1 MPAHLQAKG
10 DGSDVSLIIIWA
22 LGAVR
27 DLADLG
33 LSHSILERDRGIGL
47 IAHQD
52 LAVGEDDVVG
62 AGLEKR
68 RQPVGEIAGRPV
80 RRVAGGGGERTGDL
94 AAPEGGPTG

>member
-1 MPAHLQAKG
+1 
-10 DGSDVSLIIIWA
+10 VSLIIIWA

-68 RQPVGEIAGRPV
+68 RQPVGEIAT
-80 RRVAGGGGERTGDL
+80 AGVSELVTWLPPRGQGNRFWL
-94 AAPEGGPTG
+94 L